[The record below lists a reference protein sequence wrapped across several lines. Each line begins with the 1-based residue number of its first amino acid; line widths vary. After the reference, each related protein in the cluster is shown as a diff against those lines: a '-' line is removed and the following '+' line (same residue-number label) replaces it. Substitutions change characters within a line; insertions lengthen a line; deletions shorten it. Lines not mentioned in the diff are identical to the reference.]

1 MNDIKKIFYYVETWN
16 RDGEHEYTDRFCITA
31 PDLDTFFAP
40 HDDAEDLIDQTI
52 LNWNYGICEW
62 DDGAKTYTDGGWRHI
77 RVDRV
82 DRIPDDESFNV
93 LRTGNY
99 LTVCNLESH
108 FEEKLK
114 SLTAKQKVAL

>member
-1 MNDIKKIFYYVETWN
+1 MNDIKKIFYYVETWT

-31 PDLDTFFAP
+31 PALNTFFAP
-40 HDDAEDLIDQTI
+40 HDDADDLIHQTI
-52 LNWNYGICEW
+52 LGWNYGSCEW
-62 DDGAKTYTDGGWRHI
+62 DENADTYTDGGWRHI
-77 RVDRV
+77 RIDRIN
-82 DRIPDDESFNV
+82 RIPDYESFDV